1 MRRYIRSL
9 LIIVVLVAVAATV
22 LLNKTITI
30 RDFTIGS
37 ESILGLNLGLDLQG
51 GSDLR
56 FQAVDPQ
63 TGEPFTPTKDEM
75 NALIRSIEE
84 RINRSGL
91 GRPAI
96 QQLGENRLL
105 VQLPGVED
113 LDRAK
118 SLIGE
123 TAQLEYKK
131 RTLNVPADLTISD
144 EVLAI
149 EVKTIGGATTTQD
162 TVEENQTDSTDEADE
177 NSTSTE
183 AQISENIDDSQAIP
197 ALVIEFTDSG
207 ATQFDEMI
215 DRMRISLAPV
225 IGTERENEE
234 GELIPGSGDIYPN
247 YIEVTVLNPDSQT
260 TSTPVTLSYSP
271 VAILPNGGKLS
282 MGGEPYVKRIGST
295 NRFAL
300 NLNGAGIDVELASS
314 LFSED
319 KYDSLNFVEIKG
331 KVDDP
336 VGLTGKDMSRAY
348 PSTHQTTGLPIVN
361 IEFNSDGAKTFGEV
375 TTEMYSTGDLLVIEL
390 DDKELISSRVQS
402 PITAGVGFIEGPDF
416 TMGRVRDLSLLIES
430 GRLPFPIEL
439 IQERD
444 VDAILGADSLAK
456 SLIAGL
462 IGLALVLLFMLLY
475 YRLPGLIANLA
486 LLIYATLLLSL
497 FKLIGVT
504 LELSGLAAT
513 ILSIGMAVDANILI
527 FERMKEEL
535 NSGRTLLSS
544 INIGFSRAWP
554 AIRDGNVSTLITCG
568 ILFWFADTLGATMV
582 QSFSATLALGVI
594 VSLFTAI
601 TVSRTLLRIIA
612 VSSVSKYS
620 FLFLPTGKPSR

>member
-1 MRRYIRSL
+1 M
-9 LIIVVLVAVAATV
+9 
-22 LLNKTITI
+22 
-30 RDFTIGS
+30 
-37 ESILGLNLGLDLQG
+37 
-51 GSDLR
+51 
-56 FQAVDPQ
+56 
-63 TGEPFTPTKDEM
+63 
-75 NALIRSIEE
+75 
-84 RINRSGL
+84 
-91 GRPAI
+91 
-96 QQLGENRLL
+96 
-105 VQLPGVED
+105 
-113 LDRAK
+113 
-118 SLIGE
+118 
-123 TAQLEYKK
+123 
-131 RTLNVPADLTISD
+131 
-144 EVLAI
+144 LAI
-149 EVKTIGGATTTQD
+149 EVKPIGVATTTQD

-183 AQISENIDDSQAIP
+183 AQISENTDDSQAIP

-319 KYDSLNFVEIKG
+319 KYDSLNFVEIVG

-475 YRLPGLIANLA
+475 YRLPGLIASLA

>member
-9 LIIVVLVAVAATV
+9 LIIVVLVAVSAFV
-22 LLNKTITI
+22 LLNRTITI
-30 RDFTIGS
+30 QDFTIGS
-37 ESILGLNLGLDLQG
+37 DSILGLNLGLDLQG

-56 FQAVDPQ
+56 FQAMHPQ

-96 QQLGENRLL
+96 QQLGDSRLL

-113 LDRAK
+113 LARAK
-118 SLIGE
+118 TLIGE

-131 RTLNVPADLTISD
+131 RTLNVPTSLTISD
-144 EVLAI
+144 EVVAI
-149 EVKTIGGATTTQD
+149 EVKTIGGDTSTTDAVLQGEND
-162 TVEENQTDSTDEADE
+162 IAEESNE
-177 NSTSTE
+177 NSTST
-183 AQISENIDDSQAIP
+183 DSQLSGTTDNLEAIP
-197 ALVIEFTDSG
+197 ALVIEFTESG
-207 ATQFDEMI
+207 ALQFDEMI

-225 IGTERENEE
+225 IGTEQELN
-234 GELIPGSGDIYPN
+234 GEIVPGSGDIYPN
-247 YIEVTVLNPDSQT
+247 YIEVAVLNPESST
-260 TSTPVTLSYSP
+260 TSTPVTLPYSP
-271 VAILPNGGKLS
+271 VVVIPGGTKLS
-282 MGGEPYVKRIGST
+282 LGGEPFVKRIGST

-300 NLNGAGIDVELASS
+300 NLNGAGLDVESARS

-319 KYDSLNFVEIKG
+319 KYNSLNFVEIVG

-336 VGLTGKDMSRAY
+336 IGLTGKDMSRAY
-348 PSTHQTTGLPIVN
+348 PSSHQTTGLPIVN

-375 TTEMYSTGDLLVIEL
+375 TTEMYNTADLLVIEL
-390 DDKELISSRVQS
+390 DDKELISSRVVS
-402 PITAGVGFIEGPDF
+402 PITAGVAYIEGPDF
-416 TMGRVRDLSLLIES
+416 TMQRVRDLSLLIES

-444 VDAILGADSLAK
+444 VDAILGSDSLAK

-462 IGLALVLLFMLLY
+462 TGLALVLLFMFLY
-475 YRLPGLIANLA
+475 YRIPGLIAGVA
-486 LLIYATLLLSL
+486 LLIYSTLLLAV

-504 LELSGLAAT
+504 LELSGVAAT

-535 NSGRTLLSS
+535 RAGRTLLSS

-554 AIRDGNVSTLITCG
+554 AIRDGNVSTLITCA

-582 QSFSATLALGVI
+582 QSFSATLAMGVL

-601 TVSRTLLRIIA
+601 TVSRTLLRVIA
-612 VSSVSKYS
+612 VSPISKYL
-620 FLFLPTGKPSR
+620 FLFLPSGKPSS

>member
-1 MRRYIRSL
+1 VRRYIRSL
-9 LIIVVLVAVAATV
+9 LIIVVLIVVSALVI
-22 LLNKTITI
+22 LNETITI
-30 RDFTIGS
+30 QDFTIGNS
-37 ESILGLNLGLDLQG
+37 DSILGLNLGLDLQG

-63 TGEPFTPTKDEM
+63 TGEPFIPTKDEM

-131 RTLNVPADLTISD
+131 RTLNVPAALTIGD
-144 EVLAI
+144 QVVGI
-149 EVKTIGGATTTQD
+149 EVKTIGGTTSTED
-162 TVEENQTDSTDEADE
+162 AIEENESDSSEEANE
-177 NSTSTE
+177 NTTSTE
-183 AQISENIDDSQAIP
+183 AQLSDNIDNTQAIP
-197 ALVIEFTDSG
+197 ALVIEFTESG
-207 ATQFDEMI
+207 TLQFDEMI
-215 DRMRISLAPV
+215 DRMRLSLSPV
-225 IGTERENEE
+225 IGTEQEVE
-234 GELIPGSGDIYPN
+234 GEIVPGSGDIYPN
-247 YIEVTVLNPDSQT
+247 YIEVTVLNPDSNT

-271 VAILPNGGKLS
+271 VALLPNGSKLS
-282 MGGEPYVKRIGST
+282 LGGEPYVKRIGST

-300 NLNGAGIDVELASS
+300 NLNGSGVDVDLAKS

-319 KYDSLNFVEIKG
+319 KYDALNFVEIVG

-390 DDKELISSRVQS
+390 DNKELIASRVQS
-402 PITAGVGFIEGPDF
+402 PITAGVGYIEGPDF

-462 IGLALVLLFMLLY
+462 TGLALVLLFMVLY
-475 YRLPGLIANLA
+475 YRVPGLIASIA
-486 LLIYATLLLSL
+486 LLIYATLLLAL

-504 LELSGLAAT
+504 LELSGVAAT

-535 NSGRTLLSS
+535 RAGRTLLSS

-554 AIRDGNVSTLITCG
+554 AIRDGNVSTLITCA

-582 QSFSATLALGVI
+582 QSFSATLALGVG

-612 VSSVSKYS
+612 VSNISKYS
-620 FLFLPTGKPSR
+620 SLFLPSGKPSS

>member
-9 LIIVVLVAVAATV
+9 LIIVVLVVISAFV
-22 LLNKTITI
+22 LLNRTITI
-30 RDFTIGS
+30 QDVTIGS
-37 ESILGLNLGLDLQG
+37 NSILGLNLGLDLQG

-56 FQAVDPQ
+56 FQAIDPQ

-75 NALIRSIEE
+75 NSLIRSIEE

-96 QQLGENRLL
+96 QQLGDNRLL

-118 SLIGE
+118 TLIGE

-131 RTLNVPADLTISD
+131 RTLNVPTSLTISD
-144 EVLAI
+144 EVIAI
-149 EVKTIGGATTTQD
+149 EVKTIGGATSTPDAVAQD
-162 TVEENQTDSTDEADE
+162 ENGTGEEANE

-183 AQISENIDDSQAIP
+183 SQLSGTTDNSQAIP
-197 ALVIEFTDSG
+197 ALVIEFTESG
-207 ATQFDEMI
+207 AMQFDEMI
-215 DRMRISLAPV
+215 DRMRTSLAPV
-225 IGTERENEE
+225 IGTEQELN
-234 GELIPGSGDIYPN
+234 GEIVPGSGDIFPN
-247 YIEVTVLNPDSQT
+247 YIEVTVLNPESST
-260 TSTPVTLSYSP
+260 TSTPVTLPYSP
-271 VAILPNGGKLS
+271 VAVIPDGTKLS
-282 MGGEPYVKRIGST
+282 LGGEPFVKRIGST

-300 NLNGAGIDVELASS
+300 NLNGAGIDVELARA

-319 KYDSLNFVEIKG
+319 KYNSLNFVEIVG

-336 VGLTGKDMSRAY
+336 IGLTGKDMSRAY
-348 PSTHQTTGLPIVN
+348 PSTHQSTGLPIVN

-375 TTEMYSTGDLLVIEL
+375 TTEMYNTSDLLVIEL
-390 DDKELISSRVQS
+390 DNKELISSRVIS
-402 PITAGVGFIEGPDF
+402 PITAGVGYIEGPDF
-416 TMGRVRDLSLLIES
+416 TMERVRDLSLLIES

-462 IGLALVLLFMLLY
+462 TGLALVLLFMFLY
-475 YRLPGLIANLA
+475 YRIPGLVAGVA
-486 LLIYATLLLSL
+486 LLIYSTLLLAL

-504 LELSGLAAT
+504 LELSGVAAT

-535 NSGRTLLSS
+535 KAGRTLLSS

-554 AIRDGNVSTLITCG
+554 AIRDGNVSTLITCA

-582 QSFSATLALGVI
+582 QSFSATLAMGVL
-594 VSLFTAI
+594 VSLFSAI
-601 TVSRTLLRIIA
+601 TVSRTLMRIIA
-612 VSSVSKYS
+612 VSSISKYL
-620 FLFLPTGKPSR
+620 FLFLPSGKPSS

>member
-1 MRRYIRSL
+1 M
-9 LIIVVLVAVAATV
+9 
-22 LLNKTITI
+22 
-30 RDFTIGS
+30 
-37 ESILGLNLGLDLQG
+37 
-51 GSDLR
+51 
-56 FQAVDPQ
+56 
-63 TGEPFTPTKDEM
+63 
-75 NALIRSIEE
+75 
-84 RINRSGL
+84 
-91 GRPAI
+91 
-96 QQLGENRLL
+96 
-105 VQLPGVED
+105 
-113 LDRAK
+113 
-118 SLIGE
+118 
-123 TAQLEYKK
+123 
-131 RTLNVPADLTISD
+131 
-144 EVLAI
+144 
-149 EVKTIGGATTTQD
+149 
-162 TVEENQTDSTDEADE
+162 
-177 NSTSTE
+177 
-183 AQISENIDDSQAIP
+183 
-197 ALVIEFTDSG
+197 
-207 ATQFDEMI
+207 
-215 DRMRISLAPV
+215 
-225 IGTERENEE
+225 
-234 GELIPGSGDIYPN
+234 
-247 YIEVTVLNPDSQT
+247 
-260 TSTPVTLSYSP
+260 
-271 VAILPNGGKLS
+271 
-282 MGGEPYVKRIGST
+282 
-295 NRFAL
+295 

-319 KYDSLNFVEIKG
+319 KYDSLNFVEIVG